1 MLLEFKV
8 ENYKSFKD
16 EVTFSMIPAA
26 KQKGLDYS
34 ILHESVKNK
43 DYKALSVAVVY
54 GANASGKTNIIGAMQ
69 TFKSIILR
77 GNILNT
83 STVNSMNAADCSL
96 ELIPNNTLTERKPV
110 CFSIKFIHKGF
121 LINYSLKIDLGA
133 FLEKEYNRSVKEEI
147 LAINND
153 IVFKRSDSDLVYLN
167 LNIVKEF
174 VVSTTRSYQEKDY
187 QDISKEIAE
196 NNIND
201 KELFLSNGFKNIFSS
216 SIFFTIA
223 DYFSSFFKTFYH
235 AESMKTVPMFDE
247 ELLMDKPLN
256 LMAKEFGINSNELL
270 YVKSEKNNIPI
281 LCSNIE
287 GKPIP
292 SDIFESYG
300 TLRFINIYP
309 LILRA
314 LKSGGT
320 IVIDEFDA
328 SIHPMAIINLINI
341 FHNDEVNVNKAQL
354 IFNTHNPLYLNGNIL
369 RRDEIKFV
377 ERDDET
383 KCSRHYSLSDFGTK
397 GTNARKGK
405 DYMDKYF
412 ISEYGA
418 IRDIDFTNVFKKIL
432 GLDNNEEN
440 T

>member
-1 MLLEFKV
+1 MLLEFKA

-34 ILHESVKNK
+34 ILHKSVKNK
-43 DYKALSVAVVY
+43 KYKALSVAVVY

-69 TFKSIILR
+69 TFKSIVLR

-83 STVNSMNAADCSL
+83 SDSSMNYADNLL
-96 ELIPNNTLTERKPV
+96 ELIPNNALTEKKPV
-110 CFSIKFIHKGF
+110 CFSIKFIHKDL
-121 LINYSLKIDLGA
+121 LIFYSFKLDLGT
-133 FLEKEYNRSVKEEI
+133 FLDKEYNRFVKEEI
-147 LAINND
+147 LAVNDKVVFERSNND
-153 IVFKRSDSDLVYLN
+153 FVSLN
-167 LNIVKEF
+167 LDIVKDF
-174 VVSTTRSYQEKDY
+174 ALKGYQEKKY
-187 QDISKEIAE
+187 QDISKEIAR

-201 KELFLSNGFKNIFSS
+201 KELFLSNGFKNIFCPEIY
-216 SIFFTIA
+216 SIIK

-235 AESMKTVPMFDE
+235 AELMNTVPMFDN
-247 ELLMDKPLN
+247 ELLKDKNLN
-256 LMAKEFGINSNELL
+256 LIAKEFGINSNELL

-281 LCSNIE
+281 LCSNIK

-292 SDIFESYG
+292 ADIFESYG

-309 LILRA
+309 LILGA
-314 LKSGGT
+314 LKSGGV

-341 FHNDEVNVNKAQL
+341 FHNDEINVNKAQL

-383 KCSRHYSLSDFGTK
+383 KCSKHYSLSDFGTK
-397 GTNARKGK
+397 GTNARKGQ
-405 DYMDKYF
+405 DYMNKYF
-412 ISEYGA
+412 VSEYGA
-418 IRDIDFTNVFKKIL
+418 IKDIDFTNVFKKIL
-432 GLDNNEEN
+432 GLDNEEEN
-440 T
+440 N